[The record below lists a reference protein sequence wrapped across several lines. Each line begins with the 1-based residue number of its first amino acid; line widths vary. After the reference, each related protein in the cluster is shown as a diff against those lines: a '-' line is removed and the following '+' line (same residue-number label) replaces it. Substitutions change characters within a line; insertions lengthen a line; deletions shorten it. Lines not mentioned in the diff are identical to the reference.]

1 MLLGL
6 MEMMEKNTFN
16 GVLVWLN
23 LTKLVFPGLCVKNQ
37 MLHPQWYIILSIIF
51 FKKKI
56 YIVFLFFSFLIYLHF
71 FFFYRL
77 ILVMAG
83 IVINSPLT
91 IPIVL
96 KCGLRIGLAGILFIF
111 YFYSFP
117 KFC

>member
-37 MLHPQWYIILSIIF
+37 MLHPQWYIILSIIIF
-51 FKKKI
+51 FKKI

-71 FFFYRL
+71 FFFL
-77 ILVMAG
+77 
-83 IVINSPLT
+83 
-91 IPIVL
+91 
-96 KCGLRIGLAGILFIF
+96 
-111 YFYSFP
+111 
-117 KFC
+117 